1 MWEEVGAKIK
11 NLTYIGMI
19 ENIFEYDGKPGH
31 EIVLVY
37 EADFADSLLY
47 EIQSITCRD
56 DDGLFIASWRPIIE
70 FDLKKA
76 PLYPEGLLDLLEK

>member
-47 EIQSITCRD
+47 EI
-56 DDGLFIASWRPIIE
+56 
-70 FDLKKA
+70 
-76 PLYPEGLLDLLEK
+76 